1 MTYSPASA
9 GITTMHD
16 REPVGQA
23 VNAIISALEI
33 IAKMTLDETTYDEV
47 AADEAALWTAKN
59 QIEWILSY
67 IREKQDDPINAVIR
81 RVQ

>member
-1 MTYSPASA
+1 M
-9 GITTMHD
+9 TMHD
-16 REPVGQA
+16 FIAPNREPVGQA

-33 IAKMTLDETTYDEV
+33 IAKMTLDENTYDEV

-67 IREKQDDPINAVIR
+67 IREKQDEPINAVIR
-81 RVQ
+81 LVQ